1 MTRSSSATT
10 VSAIAPSDNQADYC
24 VEVIDKERRYRYK
37 AKKLEMKNKN
47 KLVPLVI
54 KSSKISLV
62 VEVSF
67 CEVALG
73 VTISIKN
80 K

>member
-1 MTRSSSATT
+1 MKND
-10 VSAIAPSDNQADYC
+10 V
-24 VEVIDKERRYRYK
+24 RYK
-37 AKKLEMKNKN
+37 AKKIEMKNKN
-47 KLVPLVI
+47 KLVPLAI

-62 VEVSF
+62 VAVSF

>member
-1 MTRSSSATT
+1 MR
-10 VSAIAPSDNQADYC
+10 
-24 VEVIDKERRYRYK
+24 
-37 AKKLEMKNKN
+37 NKN
-47 KLVPLVI
+47 KLVPLAI

-62 VEVSF
+62 LAVGF

-73 VTISIKN
+73 ATISIKN